1 MAESK
6 KNLKIRFEGRL
17 DNLVI
22 NYGGK
27 VLYSYKREKKKETGK
42 TDKQKAAQ
50 SKTAITAALCSQ
62 MNQIPALQY
71 IWKKWPDKERKPYR
85 NMLAANMRHTSPDH
99 LTIRNIISPR
109 SQYFSKNYFKSIDTS
124 GIDIVIESQSP
135 GTIETET
142 GKTFSVIVIICLF
155 NPIDKT
161 KQSYKLYTL
170 YTEIKDFKIT
180 ETYNIRLPFE
190 PDAQKELGAYGN
202 FVVYNTVVFAE
213 LTGAPRK
220 WISTNALE
228 FELNKQEGEGKTE
241 I

>member
-1 MAESK
+1 MAEPK

-62 MNQIPALQY
+62 INKIQALKY
-71 IWKKWPDKERKPYR
+71 VWKKWPDKERKPYR
-85 NMLAANMRHTSPDH
+85 NMLAANIRQASPEC
-99 LTIRNIISPR
+99 LTIHNIISPKT
-109 SQYFSKNYFKSIDTS
+109 QYEFPNFCKSIDAS
-124 GIDIVIESQSP
+124 GINIEFGIHST

-142 GKTFSVIVIICLF
+142 GKTFSIIVINCLF
-155 NPIDKT
+155 NPMDKT
-161 KQSYKLYTL
+161 KQPYKIFTSCMEL
-170 YTEIKDFKIT
+170 EDFRIM
-180 ETYNIRLPFE
+180 ETYNIKLPFK
-190 PDAQKELGAYGN
+190 PDEQKELLAYN
-202 FVVYNTVVFAE
+202 KCIIYNAIVFDKLA
-213 LTGAPRK
+213 GAPRK

-228 FELNKQEGEGKTE
+228 FELRKS
-241 I
+241 